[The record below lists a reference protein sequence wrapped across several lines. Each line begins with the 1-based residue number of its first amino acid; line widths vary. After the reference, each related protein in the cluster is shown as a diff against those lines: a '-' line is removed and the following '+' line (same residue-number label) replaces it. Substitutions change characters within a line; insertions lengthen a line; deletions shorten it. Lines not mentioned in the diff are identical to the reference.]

1 MLQSFLLGRPSGEVL
16 KRKTPPGLRRRG
28 FGIVC
33 CSSPYGA
40 LPTTTT
46 TRTTT
51 TAAGCAVFSR
61 VEVNI
66 DGVIR
71 NLCLESLIEFIQPQV
86 FQRDNGN
93 IFICIKMRQRS
104 RFVCYVVQTKKPRQS
119 EVFFQGLRLV
129 TAEHTVLRQRK
140 KYTRSGTNAQFQAR
154 ILTFLSMDHV
164 ANFVH
169 KILFMPGGHFKGVHF

>member
-1 MLQSFLLGRPSGEVL
+1 
-16 KRKTPPGLRRRG
+16 
-28 FGIVC
+28 
-33 CSSPYGA
+33 
-40 LPTTTT
+40 
-46 TRTTT
+46 
-51 TAAGCAVFSR
+51 
-61 VEVNI
+61 
-66 DGVIR
+66 
-71 NLCLESLIEFIQPQV
+71 
-86 FQRDNGN
+86 
-93 IFICIKMRQRS
+93 MRQRS

-169 KILFMPGGHFKGVHF
+169 KILFIYSIYLYWGCSQCARGPQFTGATKSWLKRVVPSVP